1 MSKCVLQP
9 CTNGGTCVEGP
20 LTYTCKCSYPFKGQ
34 RCELIST
41 NYCE

>member
-1 MSKCVLQP
+1 VSKCVLQP